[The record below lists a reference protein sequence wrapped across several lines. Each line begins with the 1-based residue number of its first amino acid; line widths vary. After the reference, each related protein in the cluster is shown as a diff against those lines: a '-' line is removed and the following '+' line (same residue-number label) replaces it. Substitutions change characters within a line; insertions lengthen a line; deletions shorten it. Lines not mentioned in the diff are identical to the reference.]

1 MNMKK
6 ILGLTVTA
14 LALNLTLL
22 ADAGAATIQTKCEV
36 RSGRSK
42 VSVDGAGYGAAY
54 YRARVESG
62 AGISKRIVWSRAFQR
77 PVATELEFDF
87 DSNPADIRAG
97 ATAIP
102 ATFIK
107 NRAVNGR
114 IYSYN
119 PTTRVYTLRAS
130 ITSGCRVK

>member
-6 ILGLTVTA
+6 ILGLTLTA

-22 ADAGAATIQTKCEV
+22 ADASAATIQTKCEV

-42 VSVDGAGYGAAY
+42 VSVDGAGYGAGY
-54 YRARVESG
+54 YRARVASG
-62 AGISKRIVWSRAFQR
+62 TLAYWSKAFQR

-107 NRAVNGR
+107 NRTVNGR
-114 IYSYN
+114 IYFYN
-119 PTTRVYTLRAS
+119 TTTRTYSLRAS
-130 ITSGCRVK
+130 VTSSCRAK